1 MSIISK
7 AVRDYG
13 GMILHA
19 AVGGTWCEPG
29 RKRTRRPRF
38 PRACRR
44 AAWDLRRGRRSY
56 RERHAPQRGHI
67 SKGRPCDGGL
77 PGLSCE
83 AMAEQGRLRSPRFA
97 RLSAHFATYCNME
110 RPFKITIPGNPASA
124 GRRSRQGSRR
134 SLPRTSRRI
143 SLAGGGFDPI
153 DRILGVRA
161 ICQTYLQDTPRSR
174 RCQTG

>member
-1 MSIISK
+1 MKRSV
-7 AVRDYG
+7 AERVLYVRRAFGLTHILVRG
-13 GMILHA
+13 GRSR
-19 AVGGTWCEPG
+19 VGKPV
-29 RKRTRRPRF
+29 PRF
-38 PRACRR
+38 SSQPHIILNTISRLHCEAT
-44 AAWDLRRGRRSY
+44 
-56 RERHAPQRGHI
+56 APPV
-67 SKGRPCDGGL
+67 RPNGGL